1 MLAYTVYELFTYT
14 KLLTGGSLLNIH
26 GIGPLVAGIEMH
38 HPTPFLPVTEEGGI
52 CLISLNYRINKGG
65 AYADTK

>member
-1 MLAYTVYELFTYT
+1 MLAYTICELFTYT

-26 GIGPLVAGIEMH
+26 GISPLVAGIEMH
-38 HPTPFLPVTEEGGI
+38 HPTPFLPVAEGGGM
-52 CLISLNYRINKGG
+52 CLNYRINKGG